1 MTKNELKQAIE
12 LENYDEVINYANQ
25 EKLLMLAAWNDRNIP
40 VVKQRI
46 STLQSFIQHV
56 KKFLGFK
63 ETKRDLMLYEIG
75 YLAGIAGGLSHIL
88 HYQNKMEEAAKIYND
103 RLSDVKYAS
112 TIVSWL
118 GLSGCISQIDL
129 EKKLNSMDSDVSK
142 ALYKLFEEDLVSV
155 TVSGNYKVYSL
166 TDRGLWY
173 FKYLKDG
180 EQE

>member
-12 LENYDEVINYANQ
+12 LENYDEIINYANQ
-25 EKLLMLAAWNDRNIP
+25 EKLLMLAAWNDQNMP
-40 VVKQRI
+40 VVKQRV
-46 STLQSFIQHV
+46 STLQLFIHQV
-56 KKFLGFK
+56 KRLLGLK
-63 ETKRDLMLYEIG
+63 DTKRDLMLYEMG

-129 EKKLNSMDSDVSK
+129 EEKLNSMDSDVSK
-142 ALYKLFEEDLVSV
+142 SLCKLFEEDLVSV
-155 TVSGNYKVYSL
+155 TVSGNYKMYSL

-173 FKYLKDG
+173 FKYLKDS
-180 EQE
+180 ENK